1 MDGEELRLGRSGK
14 RKAGRLRLRLPAQ
27 AISHRGTVRVVLCD
41 LSEGGAKVFT
51 GAELVC
57 GRDLVLQWD
66 GREAFGAI
74 IWQRDGF
81 YGIQFDEPMSG
92 PALVEIRHLQDRQ
105 GMDGKAI
112 AEWLAEKTEWAF
124 GKALR

>member
-1 MDGEELRLGRSGK
+1 MSGEIDRLGRSAK

-27 AISHRGTVRVVLCD
+27 VISHRGAVRAVLCD
-41 LSEGGAKVFT
+41 LSEGGAKIFT
-51 GAELVC
+51 RSELVC
-57 GRDLVLQWD
+57 GRDLVLQWE
-66 GREAFGAI
+66 GSEAFGTL

-81 YGIQFDEPMSG
+81 YGIEFDEPTSS
-92 PALVEIRHLQDRQ
+92 ATLAETRQLQDAQ
-105 GMDGKAI
+105 GMRANAV